1 MSETKN
7 PFDEMLKMS
16 QDWAKAMNPGF
27 AAFQSKDFENAI
39 PTMPKEL
46 LEGLMGKTF
55 NPSGLDAKTRL
66 LLTLAGLTA
75 QGAQAEPAV
84 RLTARHALEAGAT
97 EQEVSETVALMGVFA
112 GPAAMTKALELVG
125 EVLKDQEEGE

>member
-7 PFDEMLKMS
+7 AFDEMLKMS

-66 LLTLAGLTA
+66 LLTLMGLTILGA
-75 QGAQAEPAV
+75 QGEAQI
-84 RLTARHALEAGAT
+84 RLTAKNAVEAGAT
-97 EQEVSETVALMGVFA
+97 AQELAETIALAGMFGGV
-112 GPAAMTKALELVG
+112 PAMSKAMELVG
-125 EVLKDQEEGE
+125 EATKTD